1 MAPLGIL
8 LSRGWLC
15 STALVGGGLGGVMY
29 WWIPR
34 ILPPRLTPAAPS
46 HASSTLGACG
56 GGGGGGVGCMC
67 GVHSVLISTVLYTL
81 Y

>member
-1 MAPLGIL
+1 
-8 LSRGWLC
+8 
-15 STALVGGGLGGVMY
+15 MY

-56 GGGGGGVGCMC
+56 GGGGGGGTLKPQSVWTPDDLNLTMNQFAGITS
-67 GVHSVLISTVLYTL
+67 GVSTVGKFLVAPSPPPP
-81 Y
+81 